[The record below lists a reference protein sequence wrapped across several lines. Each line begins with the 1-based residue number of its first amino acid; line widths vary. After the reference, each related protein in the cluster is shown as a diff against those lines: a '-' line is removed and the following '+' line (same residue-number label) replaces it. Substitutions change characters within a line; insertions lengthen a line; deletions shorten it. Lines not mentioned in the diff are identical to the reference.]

1 MRKRF
6 NENVDQMTA
15 SDVSEKLG
23 KSVQWVYNQV
33 KNGKLEAI
41 NISFGDQR
49 PRYVF
54 NKSEV
59 ERFARS
65 QQTLFVHAA
74 CKDMKT
80 YDYEE
85 LLEDYKELKAN
96 LKDMADILK
105 KLKKRNK
112 KLKKRNIKMDLMATE
127 QKARKLV

>member
-15 SDVSEKLG
+15 SDVSEKFG

-33 KNGKLEAI
+33 NKGKLEAI
-41 NISFGDQR
+41 NSSFGDQR

-80 YDYEE
+80 YEE
-85 LLEDYKELKAN
+85 LLEENKELKAK
-96 LKDMADILK
+96 LKDMADILNE
-105 KLKKRNK
+105 LE
-112 KLKKRNIKMDLMATE
+112 RNIKMDLIATE